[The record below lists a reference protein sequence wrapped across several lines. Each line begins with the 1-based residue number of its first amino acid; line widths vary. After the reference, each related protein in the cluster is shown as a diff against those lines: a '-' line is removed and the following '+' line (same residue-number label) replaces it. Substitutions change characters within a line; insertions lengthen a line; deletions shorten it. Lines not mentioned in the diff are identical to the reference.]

1 MPMEQGEPLCFC
13 CGCVESI
20 HDTHSCGGNAG
31 RCLCHG
37 FEGPTYTEETHHF
50 NKLIDA
56 ESRARA
62 IRAVVAAQWGVAIAA
77 LAHECGENK
86 SDPLGLDEWDNAY
99 ENVNEHIADLPC
111 AVDLIGDP

>member
-1 MPMEQGEPLCFC
+1 MPREQGEPLCFC

-20 HDTHSCGGNAG
+20 HGTHSCGGNAG

-62 IRAVVAAQWGVAIAA
+62 IRAVVAAQWGVACALHAQSYCQLFEDTESIAA
-77 LAHECGENK
+77 LARVVDIRAAG
-86 SDPLGLDEWDNAY
+86 S
-99 ENVNEHIADLPC
+99 LPC
-111 AVDLIGDP
+111 AVDLVGDGT